1 MIEPIGSIVFKYWGI
16 RLVGREMKESLVD
29 TPLAFRNHRS
39 ICEDRLNQGRMQ
51 NISRLIT
58 IDHDVV
64 GLRIG
69 NDKITIVAKNPLYIG
84 PLQ

>member
-1 MIEPIGSIVFKYWGI
+1 MMEPVCSIVFKYRGI

-39 ICEDRLNQGRMQ
+39 ICEYRLNQGRMQ
-51 NISRLIT
+51 DIPGLIA
-58 IDHDVV
+58 IDHDVI

-69 NDKITIVAKNPLYIG
+69 NDKITIVA
-84 PLQ
+84 